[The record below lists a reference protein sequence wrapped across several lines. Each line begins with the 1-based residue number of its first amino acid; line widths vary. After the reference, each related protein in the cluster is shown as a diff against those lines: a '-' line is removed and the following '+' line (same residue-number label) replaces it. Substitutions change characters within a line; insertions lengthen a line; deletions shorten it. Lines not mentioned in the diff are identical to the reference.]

1 MDERAALAMIT
12 DQIDEAGDDAAI
24 VDGTAITIDMLHD
37 SADFPAGVTDRTMG
51 WRSVA
56 VSLSDL
62 AAVGADPVGAVAAY
76 GAPTFSEGA
85 LTAFVTG
92 AREVCDAVGTEY
104 VGGDL
109 DCHDER
115 TIATAAVGRVDHRV
129 GRAGATPGDAV
140 CVTGCLGTG
149 AAAFKLFETGKIERA
164 NQLYRFSPRIAA
176 GRALAPVATAMMD
189 SSDGLARSLHQIAAA
204 SDCGITIEGDLP
216 IDPALREFADTDR
229 LATTFGEDFELIV
242 TLPED
247 AIDDARARVPVDLTR
262 IGTVTESGVTRDG
275 DPLPDE
281 GYVHDPD

>member
-1 MDERAALAMIT
+1 MDERAALALIA
-12 DQIDEAGDDAAI
+12 DHVDHAGDDAAI

-37 SADFPAGVTDRTMG
+37 SADFPAGTTDRTIG

-76 GAPTFSEGA
+76 GAPTFEGDA
-85 LTAFVTG
+85 LGAFIRG
-92 AREVCDAVGTEY
+92 AREVCAAVDTEY

-109 DCHDER
+109 DGHDER

-129 GRAGATPGDAV
+129 GRGGATPGEAV
-140 CVTGCLGTG
+140 CVTGRLGTG
-149 AAAFKLFETGKIERA
+149 AAAFRLFETGEIERA
-164 NQLYRFSPRIAA
+164 NDLYRFRPRIAA
-176 GRALAPVATAMMD
+176 GRALAPLASAMMD

-204 SDCGITIEGDLP
+204 SDCGIAIEGELP
-216 IDPALREFADTDR
+216 IDPALDAFADTDR

-247 AIDDARARVPVDLTR
+247 VLDDARDRVPVDLTQ

-281 GYVHDPD
+281 GYVHDPE